1 MALRGGHVFESWK
14 MARGI
19 ILALLTL
26 LSALAVSHGLKCQ
39 HSCTGSADACGGSDV
54 SAGSRTCDASYEHGI
69 SGNKVDAACVK
80 MTVYDASKKAEY
92 TTASCYGKGTCE
104 TMDAMVDLLKL
115 LDDADSKAMV
125 AAYKCDECT
134 TDNCNGATEL
144 RAGGVMTAI
153 LVSAVTLLSV
163 RN

>member
-1 MALRGGHVFESWK
+1 

-26 LSALAVSHGLKCQ
+26 LSALAVSHGLTCQ
-39 HSCTGSADACGGSDV
+39 HSCTGSDDACGDEGSF
-54 SAGSRTCDASYEHGI
+54 GSHTCDASYDDI
-69 SGNKVDAACVK
+69 NGNKVDAACVK

-104 TMDAMVDLLKL
+104 TMDAMVALLKL
-115 LDDADSKAMV
+115 ADDADSKALV
-125 AAYKCDECT
+125 KAYKCDECT

>member
-1 MALRGGHVFESWK
+1 

-19 ILALLTL
+19 ILAVLTL
-26 LSALAVSHGLKCQ
+26 LSALAVSHALKCE
-39 HSCTGSADACGGSDV
+39 HSCTGSTDACGSDAAAV
-54 SAGSRTCDASYEHGI
+54 SGSRTCAASYDGL
-69 SGNKVDAACVK
+69 SGKVDAACVK
-80 MTVYDASKKAEY
+80 TTLYDASNKVEY
-92 TTASCYGKGTCE
+92 TAASCAGKGTCD
-104 TMDAMVDLLKL
+104 TLDAMIELVKL
-115 LDDADSKAMV
+115 ADDADSKALV
-125 AAYKCDECT
+125 KAYKCAECT

>member
-1 MALRGGHVFESWK
+1 
-14 MARGI
+14 MARGS
-19 ILALLTL
+19 ILAVLAL
-26 LSALAVSHGLKCQ
+26 LSALAVSHGLKCE
-39 HSCTGSADACGGSDV
+39 HSCTGSCEGGE
-54 SAGSRTCDASYEHGI
+54 AALGSLDCLASYDDI
-69 SGNKVDAACVK
+69 SGNKVDAACLKVT
-80 MTVYDASKKAEY
+80 MYEASKKAEY
-92 TTASCYGKGTCE
+92 TTKACSGKGTCK
-104 TMDAMVDLLKL
+104 TMDAMMEILKL
-115 LDDADSKAMV
+115 ADDADSKALV